1 MLLFISIKN
10 ILFILGVILLLRFIG
25 KMMTARRN
33 ISEQKLNKQE
43 YTNQENKKDKA
54 KRNIGKTS
62 IQKIDKNK
70 ISESSYTK
78 FEEVD

>member
-1 MLLFISIKN
+1 MLLFISLKN

-33 ISEQKLNKQE
+33 ITEQKQYQQKQTKQDAQKE
-43 YTNQENKKDKA
+43 TA
-54 KRNIGKTS
+54 KRNMGKTS
-62 IQKIDKNK
+62 IQKIDKSK
-70 ISESSYTK
+70 INESNYTH

>member
-1 MLLFISIKN
+1 MLLFISLKN

-33 ISEQKLNKQE
+33 IKAQQDHQQDRARQKEQKNKSQQ
-43 YTNQENKKDKA
+43 NL
-54 KRNIGKTS
+54 GKTS
-62 IQKIDKNK
+62 IHKIDKNHV
-70 ISESSYTK
+70 SDSDYTE

>member
-1 MLLFISIKN
+1 MLLFISLKN

-33 ISEQKLNKQE
+33 INEQKKHQKE
-43 YTNQENKKDKA
+43 HTNQEVQRDNSE
-54 KRNIGKTS
+54 RNIGKTS
-62 IQKIDKNK
+62 IQKIDKSK
-70 ISESSYTK
+70 ISESKYTN

>member
-1 MLLFISIKN
+1 MLLFISLKN

-25 KMMTARRN
+25 KMMSARRN
-33 ISEQKLNKQE
+33 ISSQDQHNRKEAQAQSEKEKSKQ
-43 YTNQENKKDKA
+43 NF
-54 KRNIGKTS
+54 GKTS

-70 ISESSYTK
+70 IENDDYTD